1 MKLKNND
8 ITLHINRIHELAE
21 EAIPVLTNEINHI
34 IQTQAINKQDIES
47 CLDRLLDFAFHPK
60 AFDSFKW
67 LCRYYINIDPDA
79 THQYVRFYKD
89 MYENG

>member
-34 IQTQAINKQDIES
+34 IQTQDINKQDIES

-60 AFDSFKW
+60 VLELFKQ
-67 LCRYYINIDPDA
+67 LCRYYIAIDSDA
-79 THQYVRFYKD
+79 TREYVHFYKE
-89 MYENG
+89 MYENT